1 MWHVKVGWFNDTLLS
16 NDSNPIKKGYFFFLF
31 FFLDAIQLTPPL
43 GIEMCGI
50 TLGGEEMPF
59 GPRAISILKNDF
71 SALYP

>member
-1 MWHVKVGWFNDTLLS
+1 MTHCCQMTQILLRKA
-16 NDSNPIKKGYFFFLF
+16 I
-31 FFLDAIQLTPPL
+31 FFLDAIQLTQPH

>member
-1 MWHVKVGWFNDTLLS
+1 MTHCCQMTQILLRKA
-16 NDSNPIKKGYFFFLF
+16 IFFFSV
-31 FFLDAIQLTPPL
+31 FFLDAIQLTQPH

-71 SALYP
+71 SALSP